1 LKSLRGGKSER
12 FHNKGAR
19 VRRGKPWKRAE
30 DYLPEL
36 FGESRSGTG
45 LSVSGDNMGDLE
57 RKNRRDSTNRLMQAG
72 ESTSKKKQQQHAESW
87 YGAKA
92 KKADAKTKKWDLCS
106 KIDDAHD
113 SCEEYKLGL
122 RRISDALDKHMA
134 LRDTTHLSRG
144 KHLVKENAL
153 KKQLH
158 EQAMEVGFKL
168 ENRRRFEEAYVAYSK
183 AFDVSSTGLE
193 MGNAK
198 LAIDRVGLRIVP
210 RKTPQQHQQA
220 KERHVTIE
228 ALENKK
234 KMPRGLSDLEA
245 LWLSVMLNETILGI
259 SYSVFHIPSVR
270 YVCACVCPVCHIPP
284 VVFHI
289 FRYVG
294 ISCTF
299 CAFVCVRLC
308 VCACVCAMLKAP
320 IHICKHAGDA
330 PPQEIDPATLRM
342 PVAKWIAPSLRRA
355 CSSSGAH
362 SYSRAAHTSS
372 TIAAYVAH
380 GAKGRFLFIYLNVHF
395 VTLILI

>member
-1 LKSLRGGKSER
+1 
-12 FHNKGAR
+12 
-19 VRRGKPWKRAE
+19 
-30 DYLPEL
+30 
-36 FGESRSGTG
+36 
-45 LSVSGDNMGDLE
+45 
-57 RKNRRDSTNRLMQAG
+57 MQAG
-72 ESTSKKKQQQHAESW
+72 ESTSKKKQQRAESW

-92 KKADAKTKKWDLCS
+92 KKADAKNKKWDLCS

-113 SCEEYKLGL
+113 SCEEDKLGL

-134 LRDTTHLSRG
+134 LKDTTHLSRG

-158 EQAMEVGFKL
+158 EQAIEVGFKL

-259 SYSVFHIPSVR
+259 SYSVFHIPSARFVCVCVRAR
-270 YVCACVCPVCHIPP
+270 YVTYLLWYFIYFGIS
-284 VVFHI
+284 VFH
-289 FRYVG
+289 VP
-294 ISCTF
+294 S
-299 CAFVCVRLC
+299 VRLC
-308 VCACVCAMLKAP
+308 VCVYVCAHAFCAMLKAR
-320 IHICKHAGDA
+320 CSRRRFTYANM
-330 PPQEIDPATLRM
+330 QAT
-342 PVAKWIAPSLRRA
+342 PRRK
-355 CSSSGAH
+355 
-362 SYSRAAHTSS
+362 R
-372 TIAAYVAH
+372 
-380 GAKGRFLFIYLNVHF
+380 
-395 VTLILI
+395 

>member
-1 LKSLRGGKSER
+1 MKGIRYDKEVLVMMMILCLNCLVSAPESPSPCHSLKHSPRKCAAPCAGAHDSSEWPRGGLTSIPFLKALRGGKSER

-45 LSVSGDNMGDLE
+45 LSVSGGNMGE
-57 RKNRRDSTNRLMQAG
+57 FARKNRRDSTNRLMQAG
-72 ESTSKKKQQQHAESW
+72 ESTSKKKKKQRAESW

-92 KKADAKTKKWDLCS
+92 KKADAKMKNWDLCS

-134 LRDTTHLSRG
+134 LKDTTHLSRG

-158 EQAMEVGFKL
+158 EQAIEVGFKL
-168 ENRRRFEEAYVAYSK
+168 ETRRRFEEAYVAYSK

-228 ALENKK
+228 ALDNKK

-284 VVFHI
+284 AVFHI
-289 FRYVG
+289 FRYFG

-299 CAFVCVRLC
+299 CAFV
-308 VCACVCAMLKAP
+308 
-320 IHICKHAGDA
+320 
-330 PPQEIDPATLRM
+330 
-342 PVAKWIAPSLRRA
+342 
-355 CSSSGAH
+355 
-362 SYSRAAHTSS
+362 
-372 TIAAYVAH
+372 
-380 GAKGRFLFIYLNVHF
+380 
-395 VTLILI
+395 